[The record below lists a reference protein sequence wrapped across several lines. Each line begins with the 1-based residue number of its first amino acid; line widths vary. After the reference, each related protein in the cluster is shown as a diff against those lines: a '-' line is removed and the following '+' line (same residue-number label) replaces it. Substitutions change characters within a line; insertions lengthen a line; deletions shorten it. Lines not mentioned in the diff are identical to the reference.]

1 MPVLSKSAEDAL
13 RAVHLLAHLSTDE
26 PVKAGTIAAALD
38 LPENS
43 LSKLLHRLQREGL
56 LTSRRGPAGGFALS
70 REPTSI
76 SLAEVIAPFDD
87 LAEDRHCLL
96 GRPECRDESPCA
108 AHDAWREVQE
118 NLIEFFRGT
127 TLADLGPP
135 SELPAN
141 VPANGGGP

>member
-13 RAVHLLAHLSTDE
+13 RAVHLLAHLSSDE

-56 LTSRRGPAGGFALS
+56 LTSRRGPAGGFSLS
-70 REPTSI
+70 RESGSI
-76 SLAEVIAPFDD
+76 PLADVIAPFDD
-87 LAEDRHCLL
+87 LVEERYCLL

-108 AHDAWREVQE
+108 AHEAWREVQE
-118 NLIEFFRGT
+118 DLIEFFRGT

-135 SELPAN
+135 SEPPPS
-141 VPANGGGP
+141 VPANGGRP